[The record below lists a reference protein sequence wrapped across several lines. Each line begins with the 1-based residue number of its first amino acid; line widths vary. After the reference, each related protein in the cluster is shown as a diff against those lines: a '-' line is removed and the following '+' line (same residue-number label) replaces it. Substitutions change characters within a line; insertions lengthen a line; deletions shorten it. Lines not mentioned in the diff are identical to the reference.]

1 MKYTKS
7 TEVSKMINELKIECL
22 NAAGL
27 VKPDKAAFMETVKSL
42 LTESDHRDEMRNTRK
57 LIGQVLRYYQHW
69 PRYRTRMHDLDW
81 LAQTYDPHANNPRL
95 GYMYRDGEWLFASDG
110 QRIHKIKNDSG
121 YTFPGVADMSAP
133 GAPNF
138 TSFFPAL
145 DQQRPLKLS
154 DFRNVETDLLVWNG
168 FTYLERYILEAF
180 SGNRIML
187 TPESPHIEYNAL
199 LLKSEDGNRVA
210 CIAPLRS

>member
-1 MKYTKS
+1 MTNK
-7 TEVSKMINELKIECL
+7 LKIECL

-27 VKPDKAAFMETVKSL
+27 VKPDKAAFMETVEQVLSAYNEPFSYLQPPVK
-42 LTESDHRDEMRNTRK
+42 T
-57 LIGQVLRYYQHW
+57 LIGQVLRFYQHW
-69 PRYRTRMHDLDW
+69 PHRRTETLILEWIMQ
-81 LAQTYDPHANNPRL
+81 AYNPTVKNEKL
-95 GYMYRDGEWLFASDG
+95 QQLYRDGEWVIASDG
-110 QRIHKIKNDSG
+110 HRVHKAIS
-121 YTFPGVADMSAP
+121 TWAP
-133 GAPNF
+133 ATALDISESDAPNF

-145 DQQRPLKLS
+145 GQQRPLKLS

-187 TPESPHIEYNAL
+187 TPDETRDQL
-199 LLKSEDGNRVA
+199 LLKSEDGNRAA